1 MSCIRNIRDFKD
13 IHSHRITADD
23 ITVAN
28 LSYFDTIPSEGFYS
42 IGIHPWMTDKDNN
55 TLALLFDKIKANAGL
70 ENVVAIGECGIDLLR
85 GASIDKQ
92 KDLFIK
98 HIELSESVNKPLIL
112 HAVKSFDILLLLK
125 KKYLPSQEWIIHG
138 FRGKPQLASQL
149 LDNGFSLSFG
159 EKFNPQSVCVVP
171 DNRIFFETD
180 ESNLDI
186 DTIRCNIEKYRNH

>member
-112 HAVKSFDILLLLK
+112 HAVKSFDILLRLK

-149 LDNGFSLSFG
+149 LGNGFSLSFG
-159 EKFNPQSVCVVP
+159 EKFNPQSVAVVP
-171 DNRIFFETD
+171 DDRIFFETD

-186 DTIRCNIEKYRNH
+186 DIIRCNIEKYRNH